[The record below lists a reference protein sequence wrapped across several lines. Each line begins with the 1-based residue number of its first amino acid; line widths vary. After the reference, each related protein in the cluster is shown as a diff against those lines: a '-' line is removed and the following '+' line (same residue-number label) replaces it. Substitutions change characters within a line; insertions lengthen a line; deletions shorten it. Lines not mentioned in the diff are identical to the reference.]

1 MVTENRD
8 AWIVLDKNFV
18 DSEVMF
24 TSDGGEG
31 QVRSALCSLMT
42 SHSKCAAF
50 STQYVFS
57 IEY

>member
-8 AWIVLDKNFV
+8 AWIIIDKNFV

-24 TSDGGEG
+24 TSDRGEG

-42 SHSKCAAF
+42 SPF
-50 STQYVFS
+50 
-57 IEY
+57 